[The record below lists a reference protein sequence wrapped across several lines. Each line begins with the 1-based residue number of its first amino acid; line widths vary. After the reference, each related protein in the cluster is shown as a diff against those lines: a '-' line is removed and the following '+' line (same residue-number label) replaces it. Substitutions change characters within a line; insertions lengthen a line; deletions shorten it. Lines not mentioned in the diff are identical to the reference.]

1 MVVITVKLYQ
11 DASKDTMPDENE
23 KFFWVKMEDAKN
35 GLGIKNMPQMVRQE
49 IIGIFGTKNLTKE
62 QRKQY
67 IRSTNEINKSLKN
80 GFPCYKYARSNITEK
95 IIKNCRGIK
104 RCNDGLDRKD
114 RKTKRKFW
122 NTFRI

>member
-1 MVVITVKLYQ
+1 MVVTTVKLYQ
-11 DASKDTMPDENE
+11 DASVDTMPDENE

-49 IIGIFGTKNLTKE
+49 MIGIFGTMNLTKE

-95 IIKNCRGIK
+95 VIKNCRGIK
-104 RCNDGLDRKD
+104 RCNDGLDRED